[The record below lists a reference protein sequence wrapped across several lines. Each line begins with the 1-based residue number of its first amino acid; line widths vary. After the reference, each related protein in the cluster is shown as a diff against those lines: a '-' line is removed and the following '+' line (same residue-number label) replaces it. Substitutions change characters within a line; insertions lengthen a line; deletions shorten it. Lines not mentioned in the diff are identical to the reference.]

1 MSAWSQRPP
10 GRIVIFSLLPGIV
23 IAGFFVS
30 FRWYDMALGIIA
42 GALIGLVTLWFL
54 AGSVELVGG
63 PDEERR
69 RKRWYAAA
77 SLFKYFIVGAFC
89 YVVFKFTNASAIGM
103 CVGYTVAL
111 AGFLFAYLTAID
123 DFDPKSD

>member
-1 MSAWSQRPP
+1 MNLWSERPEW
-10 GRIVIFSLLPGIV
+10 RIPVFSLLPGIV

-42 GALIGLVTLWFL
+42 GALVGLVTLWFL
-54 AGSVELVGG
+54 AGSVELVAG

-69 RKRWYAAA
+69 RKQWYAVA
-77 SLFKYFIVGAFC
+77 SLLKYFIVGAFC
-89 YVVFKFTNASAIGM
+89 YIVFQFTEASAIGM
-103 CVGYTVAL
+103 CAGYTVAL

-123 DFDPKSD
+123 DSDRGTD